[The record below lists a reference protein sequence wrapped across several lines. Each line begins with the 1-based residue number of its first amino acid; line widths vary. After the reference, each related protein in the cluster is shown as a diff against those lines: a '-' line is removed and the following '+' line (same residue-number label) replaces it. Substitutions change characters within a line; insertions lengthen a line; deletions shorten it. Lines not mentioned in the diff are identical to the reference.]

1 VTITGTNLA
10 GTTAVTFGGVAVTS
24 LAVDS
29 STQLTV
35 VTPAHAA
42 GPTSVVVTTSAGSGT
57 QINAYT
63 YT

>member
-1 VTITGTNLA
+1 VTITGANLT
-10 GTTAVTFGGVAVTS
+10 GTTAVTFGGVPAASIT
-24 LAVDS
+24 VDS

-42 GPTSVVVTTSAGSGT
+42 GQTSVVVTTSAGSGS